1 MGQFEEMMKDYRP
14 PNAEDVSVSVAPLRR
29 EAREAAAAAEAAEA
43 ARADVERQRAEDTDT
58 AADTAAHTAAAAAA
72 VRQAQE
78 AQGAHAEE
86 QVRDAE
92 LRDEQHDA
100 QQESAALDEDMAAA
114 AERLAEDAAVPL
126 RPAGGTGDGPQELGE
141 EGLPGQHGGTSSPGA
156 ATASQQA
163 ASAPLPTDPA
173 PETGDDRQDPDDAA
187 DEQEQEQEAPEP
199 EAAAAAMSSSSVEAA
214 PVPEPGP
221 VLERAGSVS
230 ASAAPVAAAPAEP
243 GTTLPFAPGVGFSF
257 GEDGKG
263 ENAQFRF
270 FPKELVDRLRA
281 QLAATAGT
289 EFAKQLSTPAVVTAF
304 VLSRLGS
311 PMETDANTA
320 SATAAFRASEP
331 RLEAIE
337 DSAAEMQ
344 HDVHELAKGI
354 SVLNKRMIEM
364 LAISETS
371 ELMQTYI
378 LMDRLLGMSSNGVTE
393 RTFDPTQPLVL
404 TARDRARDRSKALRD
419 VERRRDG
426 RPIS

>member
-29 EAREAAAAAEAAEA
+29 EAREAAAAAEAAA
-43 ARADVERQRAEDTDT
+43 
-58 AADTAAHTAAAAAA
+58 
-72 VRQAQE
+72 RQAQE
-78 AQGAHAEE
+78 TQEAHAEE

-100 QQESAALDEDMAAA
+100 QQEAAALEQADEDMAAA

-173 PETGDDRQDPDDAA
+173 PETGDDRQDPDDVV

-199 EAAAAAMSSSSVEAA
+199 EAAAASSSVVEAA

-221 VLERAGSVS
+221 VLDRAGSVS

-243 GTTLPFAPGVGFSF
+243 GTALPFAPGVGFSF

-404 TARDRARDRSKALRD
+404 AARDRARDRSKALRD